1 MTKTKPELIKNL
13 KDGLSCT
20 KLDIKECKIVDQSI
34 FTDKNGIKRACDVT
48 PVPLSKEKWCR
59 DRLVIF

>member
-1 MTKTKPELIKNL
+1 MKNL